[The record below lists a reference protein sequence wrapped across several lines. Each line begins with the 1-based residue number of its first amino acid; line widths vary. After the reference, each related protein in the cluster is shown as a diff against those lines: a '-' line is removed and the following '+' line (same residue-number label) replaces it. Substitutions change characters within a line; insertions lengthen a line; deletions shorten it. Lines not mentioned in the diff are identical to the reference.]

1 MKPYHIAIE
10 CQMTENMVRNT
21 LGVMKDDEGRVKVSR
36 IRVEYSLD
44 NWKRGFTIQLVLYR

>member
-10 CQMTENMVRNT
+10 CQMNENMVRNT